1 MTDTEELTETDSGDV
16 VTVYWRPGCPYCS
29 ALRFGLRRAELPVR
43 EVNIWDDPSAAEFVR
58 SVAGGNETVPTVT
71 VGSVSMVNPSARQ
84 VVALVHS
91 EFPGLLAP
99 PANGEPHGLRR
110 VFRRQPLS

>member
-1 MTDTEELTETDSGDV
+1 VTDTEHETEPDSDNV

-29 ALRFGLRRAELPVR
+29 ALRFGLRRAEVPVR
-43 EVNIWDDPSAAEFVR
+43 AINIWDDPSAAEFVR

-71 VGSVSMVNPSARQ
+71 VGSVSVVNPSARQ

-91 EFPGLLAP
+91 AFPGLLAP
-99 PANGEPHGLRR
+99 PADNEPHGLRR
-110 VFRRQPLS
+110 MLRRQPLS